1 MMMPTLAANF
11 HLPKPG
17 FKAVGYSILRIGD
30 GEKVEFCLA
39 CPHVDKPEFA
49 ELNSATNA
57 LELTFSSSQ
66 ISLGQMPQDLME
78 ALRKR
83 PSSVMLVSVDTLT
96 RPRFSAKVSE
106 LLSAGRQA
114 PTRDH

>member
-1 MMMPTLAANF
+1 MTLPSAATF

-17 FKAVGYSILRIGD
+17 FKAVGYSILRIGE
-30 GEKVEFCLA
+30 GESLEFCLA
-39 CPHVDKPEFA
+39 CPHVDAPQSA

-57 LELTFSSSQ
+57 LEITLSSSQ

-78 ALRKR
+78 AMRKR

-96 RPRFSAKVSE
+96 RPRFSAKISD
-106 LLSAGRQA
+106 LLKVGRQ
-114 PTRDH
+114 TSNREH